1 MESQDTE
8 ADIRGN
14 SKDVPH
20 LRYPVFNS
28 LCPPVLQLFPFLNL
42 ESLGEIFFFILPIVF
57 FYYILFYE
65 FSNGQEHGLSFVLCS
80 AVKSC
85 SLNAHL
91 LFTSSVLRGKNV
103 YLMI

>member
-42 ESLGEIFFFILPIVF
+42 ESLGEIFFFSFYPLFFSIIFYFMSLVMDRNMVF
-57 FYYILFYE
+57 LLFCAQLLRAAPSMLTY
-65 FSNGQEHGLSFVLCS
+65 
-80 AVKSC
+80 C
-85 SLNAHL
+85 SLAV
-91 LFTSSVLRGKNV
+91 F
-103 YLMI
+103 